1 MPAVRPGQPSFARGR
16 PRVQP
21 ARLGLPCSPLRDDR
35 QLPFD
40 TDAYVRVV
48 ISTRPSLGALDWDRR
63 GQREAAAAA
72 GRRDRRPSR
81 RRRRPARP
89 PPRQRTHPPLRSS
102 STRLDSSLSWVSD
115 HPGERTEVD
124 DGTGGI
130 SSRPRSMSRASCC
143 TRRSLP
149 NRPASSRCGSPITSI
164 RGWTNRVRA
173 PSSGA

>member
-1 MPAVRPGQPSFARGR
+1 MPAARPGQPSFARGR
-16 PRVQP
+16 RRVEP
-21 ARLGLPCSPLRDDR
+21 ARLGRPRSPHRDDR
-35 QLPFD
+35 SSP
-40 TDAYVRVV
+40 
-48 ISTRPSLGALDWDRR
+48 STRTPTYGWPFRRGRSWVRWDWDRR

-102 STRLDSSLSWVSD
+102 STRLAFSLSGVSD
-115 HPGERTEVD
+115 HTGERTEVD
-124 DGTGGI
+124 DGTGVF
-130 SSRPRSMSRASCC
+130 SSRPRSMARAGCC
-143 TRRSLP
+143 TRRSSP